1 MQEYYILGSGPV
13 GIISASYLLDRGKK
27 VTLID
32 NSSKTYSDFKNI
44 YIQKKVNNVFSDFFI
59 TNFNNKKILPVSS
72 KSTGGFTKIW
82 GGTLHFLNEKD
93 FKEWSINKIDLKIY
107 FEYIL
112 KKLNIPA
119 DIIDNKNDFIAK
131 SNFKKYDNQ
140 IEKILSKLIQNEKV
154 LEKEHILFS
163 RATLFIEKNKIWD
176 AENLLNNLLNEY
188 ENTFKYI
195 NNFEIVDIKE
205 NENNTFIY
213 SKFNKINIKDSK
225 VFISTGTFTSSYLAA
240 KLLKNNQFTIRNSNL
255 RVLPLIWL
263 GKTSRELAKNTFPQI
278 YFDFLKSE
286 VEYDVRSQLYILNKE
301 LVDKI
306 EISFFYKKFLNL
318 ICKISKNRLFLL
330 FIYSHSSNSTYFDFE
345 INNEKIQVKNKNLKR
360 SRDHWYIFFKFIKL
374 IRKIS
379 FLPLPF
385 IKKFGDYGSFHFGST
400 TIVDEKRN
408 NVLFNEYG
416 QIYDNSKIHFI
427 DSTVMSNIPSG
438 PITITSMAY
447 ALNLLNKVV
456 D

>member
-13 GIISASYLLDRGKK
+13 GVISAAYLLDKGKK

-32 NSSKTYSDFKNI
+32 NSSKISSDFKNI
-44 YIQKKVNNVFSDFFI
+44 YIQKKVNNVFSEFFI
-59 TNFNNKKILPVSS
+59 TSFKNKKILPVSS

-93 FKEWSINKIDLKIY
+93 FKEWNINKVDLKNN

-112 KKLNIPA
+112 KKLNLPVDA
-119 DIIDNKNDFIAK
+119 VNYKSDFIAN
-131 SNFKKYDNQ
+131 SNFKKYDHQ
-140 IEKILSKLIQNEKV
+140 IEQILSRLVQNQKFLEEK
-154 LEKEHILFS
+154 HILFS
-163 RATLFIEKNKIWD
+163 KATLFIKKNKIWD

-188 ENTFKYI
+188 KNTFKYI

-225 VFISTGTFTSSYLAA
+225 VFISTGTLTSSFLAA
-240 KLLKNNQFTIRNSNL
+240 KLLNNNQFSIKNSNL

-263 GKTSRELAKNTFPQI
+263 GKTSKELAKNTFPQI

-301 LVDKI
+301 LIDKI
-306 EISFFYKKFLNL
+306 EITFFYKKFLTL
-318 ICKISKNRLFLL
+318 ICKVFKNRLFLL
-330 FIYSHSSNSTYFDFE
+330 FIYSHSSNSTYFDFQ
-345 INNEKIQVKNKNLKR
+345 INDERIQVKNKNFMK
-360 SRDHWYIFFKFIKL
+360 SKDHWYIFFKFIKL
-374 IRKIS
+374 IKKIL

-408 NVLFNEYG
+408 KVSFNEYG

-427 DSTVMSNIPSG
+427 DSTVMANIPSG

-447 ALNLLNKVV
+447 ALNILNKVV